1 MKSIAFI
8 AYDPQYAQQM
18 KELISVFFGKEA
30 EINCYAASELGKDTV
45 IKEDVVIASTYAL
58 YQNLRGRLENTGN
71 LFVIDRTLYKKTV
84 EELKAI
90 PRGTRA
96 LIVNLDYKNT
106 MELIGL
112 LKEAGLDNIEMS
124 PYWPGAEYDRSVK
137 LAITPDERHLVPDS
151 CEEIID
157 IGERPIKIS
166 QVLRIAEAL
175 GIEDPLE
182 TPEAK
187 ALTDSLFESAE
198 RDYWLREM
206 MVLASK
212 QDSILSLIDSG
223 ILLANNLGY
232 IYYIN
237 DIARRMLS
245 TGGYHI
251 SGFNVFDVI
260 PELRNATRN
269 GSWRPYE
276 SMIRV
281 NGREIMCQLKEIKV
295 REATDSVLVILEDLA
310 ESENKKRKYLKRMRG
325 AGHFAKYT
333 FDDIHGNSA
342 SIIECKNIAHRIAKS
357 NSNVYIKGESGVGK
371 ELFAQS
377 IHNAS
382 NRRNYP
388 FVAINCSALP
398 ENLLESEL
406 YGYEEGAFTGASK
419 GGKIGL
425 FELAHR
431 GTLFLDEV
439 AELPRP
445 LQAKL
450 LRAIEEKVIL
460 RVGGSELIPVDVR
473 IICATNKDLL
483 RLVRE
488 GSFREDLYYRLC
500 VLPLAVPPLR
510 DRKGDIRL
518 LFGAM
523 KEEMKASFK
532 LNAAAVKRLMEYSW
546 PGNVRELKNVVE
558 YLASLDEP
566 VIRAEDLPLYG
577 DSPGTGKPD
586 AAAAVTEASGYEE
599 PNPGDAESVERF
611 ILSELY
617 ACMLENRP
625 IGRRALADRAKAG
638 RVYATEARIKE
649 ALAGLNEK
657 GMVISE
663 RGRAGSRITEKGIK
677 RLKELDDKTN

>member
-1 MKSIAFI
+1 
-8 AYDPQYAQQM
+8 M

-206 MVLASK
+206 MVLAGK

-276 SMIRV
+276 TMIRV
-281 NGREIMCQLKEIKV
+281 NGREVMCQLKEIKV

-310 ESENKKRKYLKRMRG
+310 ESESKKRKYLKRMRG

-532 LNAAAVKRLMEYSW
+532 LNA
-546 PGNVRELKNVVE
+546 
-558 YLASLDEP
+558 
-566 VIRAEDLPLYG
+566 
-577 DSPGTGKPD
+577 
-586 AAAAVTEASGYEE
+586 
-599 PNPGDAESVERF
+599 
-611 ILSELY
+611 
-617 ACMLENRP
+617 
-625 IGRRALADRAKAG
+625 
-638 RVYATEARIKE
+638 
-649 ALAGLNEK
+649 
-657 GMVISE
+657 
-663 RGRAGSRITEKGIK
+663 
-677 RLKELDDKTN
+677 